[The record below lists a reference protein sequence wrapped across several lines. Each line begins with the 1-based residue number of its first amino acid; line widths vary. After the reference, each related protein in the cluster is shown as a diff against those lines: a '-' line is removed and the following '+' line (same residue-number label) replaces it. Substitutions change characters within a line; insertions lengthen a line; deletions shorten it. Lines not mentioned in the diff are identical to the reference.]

1 MADTRLTHASVNDG
15 CDTPSPRHFSCC
27 SQSRH
32 FSMPCFARC
41 MQATDGLSSACA
53 NLQRLRCV
61 LEDGRVQLGHILRDL
76 DPVIVVFGRCH
87 VVMQYECTEN
97 ARACTS
103 MHEHVQREQGCAL
116 RRWHTTHTHTI
127 KHTHAQVFRFSVREP
142 AWSPTAGRMREL
154 RGSPL
159 RPATRMLL
167 TRCDSARTACRSC
180 PMTSVWR
187 AWKAIFGYCG
197 GVFCFFPDASHGR
210 RDAVHGPPARRP
222 VASNGGE
229 HWRLP
234 VHHDCIRCPPPGG
247 AGTSCRTASPPSP
260 GSVCSC
266 SLSTRCQFLPDGS
279 GLVAGGDLHREGAV
293 A

>member
-32 FSMPCFARC
+32 FSMPCFARN

-76 DPVIVVFGRCH
+76 DPVIVMFGRCH
-87 VVMQYECTEN
+87 VVMQYECTKN

-103 MHEHVQREQGCAL
+103 MHEHVQCEQGCAL
-116 RRWHTTHTHTI
+116 RRWHTTHTYNQTQ
-127 KHTHAQVFRFSVREP
+127 KHTGVSLLRQRAGLVANGRSNAGAAWVAIASSYAHAANAVRQRSHCTSQLP
-142 AWSPTAGRMREL
+142 H
-154 RGSPL
+154 
-159 RPATRMLL
+159 
-167 TRCDSARTACRSC
+167 DACFVG
-180 PMTSVWR
+180 P
-187 AWKAIFGYCG
+187 WKAIFGYCG
-197 GVFCFFPDASHGR
+197 WRPDASLGP
-210 RDAVHGPPARRP
+210 RDAILRPPARRP

-266 SLSTRCQFLPDGS
+266 SLSARCQFLPDGS

>member
-1 MADTRLTHASVNDG
+1 MRTLSAIFDEVQEMLMADTRLTHASVNDG

-103 MHEHVQREQGCAL
+103 MHEHVQCEQGCAL
-116 RRWHTTHTHTI
+116 RRWHTTHTHT
-127 KHTHAQVFRFSVREP
+127 HTHTQSN
-142 AWSPTAGRMREL
+142 TK
-154 RGSPL
+154 
-159 RPATRMLL
+159 TH
-167 TRCDSARTACRSC
+167 RC
-180 PMTSVWR
+180 
-187 AWKAIFGYCG
+187 F
-197 GVFCFFPDASHGR
+197 
-210 RDAVHGPPARRP
+210 
-222 VASNGGE
+222 
-229 HWRLP
+229 
-234 VHHDCIRCPPPGG
+234 
-247 AGTSCRTASPPSP
+247 ASPSESQLGRQRQVEC
-260 GSVCSC
+260 GSCVGRHCVRLRAC
-266 SLSTRCQFLPDGS
+266 C
-279 GLVAGGDLHREGAV
+279 
-293 A
+293 

>member
-103 MHEHVQREQGCAL
+103 MHEHVQCEQGCAL
-116 RRWHTTHTHTI
+116 RRWHTTHTHTHTI
-127 KHTHAQVFRFSVREP
+127 KHKNTQVFRFSVREP

-180 PMTSVWR
+180 PMTSVRWALEGHLLLLR
-187 AWKAIFGYCG
+187 W
-197 GVFCFFPDASHGR
+197 
-210 RDAVHGPPARRP
+210 
-222 VASNGGE
+222 
-229 HWRLP
+229 W
-234 VHHDCIRCPPPGG
+234 
-247 AGTSCRTASPPSP
+247 
-260 GSVCSC
+260 GSS
-266 SLSTRCQFLPDGS
+266 R
-279 GLVAGGDLHREGAV
+279 
-293 A
+293 

>member
-103 MHEHVQREQGCAL
+103 MHEHVQCEQGCAL
-116 RRWHTTHTHTI
+116 RRWHTTHTHT
-127 KHTHAQVFRFSVREP
+127 HTHNQTHTRTGVSL
-142 AWSPTAGRMREL
+142 L
-154 RGSPL
+154 RQ
-159 RPATRMLL
+159 
-167 TRCDSARTACRSC
+167 
-180 PMTSVWR
+180 R
-187 AWKAIFGYCG
+187 A
-197 GVFCFFPDASHGR
+197 
-210 RDAVHGPPARRP
+210 
-222 VASNGGE
+222 
-229 HWRLP
+229 
-234 VHHDCIRCPPPGG
+234 
-247 AGTSCRTASPPSP
+247 
-260 GSVCSC
+260 
-266 SLSTRCQFLPDGS
+266 
-279 GLVAGGDLHREGAV
+279 GLVANGRSNAGAAWVAIASGYAHAANAVRQRSHCMSQLPHDECLEGNLWLLRWVGGWSPQS
-293 A
+293 